1 METLAIE
8 EEHLYIFFSMKLPG
22 EMYFIYFTVS
32 RKDIIFWK
40 NHKGGGGG
48 GELGDW

>member
-22 EMYFIYFTVS
+22 EMYFIYFTMS

-40 NHKGGGGG
+40 NHTGGGGG